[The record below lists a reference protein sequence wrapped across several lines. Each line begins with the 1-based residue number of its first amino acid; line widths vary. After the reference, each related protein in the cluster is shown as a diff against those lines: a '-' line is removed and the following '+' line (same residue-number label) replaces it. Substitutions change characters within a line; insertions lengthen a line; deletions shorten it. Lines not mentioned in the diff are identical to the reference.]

1 MPPGRRRKY
10 CRKQEKG
17 KTRAVTNVYCLK
29 RGMLSS
35 SVSVTIHTRQYIY
48 EWTHARARI
57 LVLFHQTIYVACDRS
72 KATSHPGNRR
82 MLRLFTRI
90 ELKCVT

>member
-1 MPPGRRRKY
+1 MPPGHRRKY

-57 LVLFHQTIYVACDRS
+57 LVLISIKQFMWHVTGPKPLRIPETDACF
-72 KATSHPGNRR
+72 AF
-82 MLRLFTRI
+82 LL
-90 ELKCVT
+90 E